1 MLRRMLFTV
10 ALGFLILG
18 TATADTYLDKVTA
31 IDADKRTITIPVD
44 KKDTT
49 FKVDEKADVRVQVKV
64 GKRLQVTPMRDG
76 IKGIKVGD
84 EVTITTEKKAGE
96 DVVTK
101 IVVIPAAPVEKK
113 KGK

>member
-1 MLRRMLFTV
+1 MFRKALVATGLF
-10 ALGFLILG
+10 ALLVT
-18 TATADTYLDKVTA
+18 TAMADTYLDKVTA
-31 IDADKRTITIPVD
+31 IDADKRTITIPVE

-49 FKVDEKADVRVQVKV
+49 FKVDEKVDVQVQVKV
-64 GKRLQVTPMRDG
+64 GKRLRVTPMREG
-76 IKGIKVGD
+76 LKGIKVGD